1 MKAIRKDQSSYLDIE
16 DAPGKRAVLS
26 AALTLFTT
34 KGIDATT
41 VRDIGS
47 AAGLTNPAMFRHF
60 SGKEELALHLFER
73 ILGRLRE
80 TIPPIDAEPFADQL
94 RRTIA
99 AYLAFFDE
107 DLTAALYFQENLRRL
122 WPQLPEAS
130 RKPSLLSHL
139 RALVKAGVTQG
150 AVSSDHD
157 PRLLVAMLAGLLGQ
171 IARQLFFRELPGPAS
186 AWLDDLCELS
196 MRCLAP
202 GSGQQDSKPTRKK
215 VRHER

>member
-1 MKAIRKDQSSYLDIE
+1 MKTTGKDQPSYF
-16 DAPGKRAVLS
+16 DAGDAAGKRAVLS
-26 AALTLFTT
+26 AALSLFAT

-41 VRDIGS
+41 VRDIGL

-60 SGKEELALHLFER
+60 SGKDELALYLFER
-73 ILGRLRE
+73 ILRRLQSTLPR
-80 TIPPIDAEPFADQL
+80 IDAEPFAGQV

-130 RKPSLLSHL
+130 RKHSLLAHF
-139 RALVKAGVTQG
+139 RALIKAGVTQG
-150 AVSSDHD
+150 VVSADDD
-157 PRLLVAMLAGLLGQ
+157 PRLLVAVLAGLLGQ
-171 IARQLFFRELPGPAS
+171 FARQLFFREIPGPAS
-186 AWLDDLCELS
+186 SWLDDLCELTL
-196 MRCLAP
+196 RCLAP
-202 GSGQQDSKPTRKK
+202 AHGQQETEPTRSK

>member
-1 MKAIRKDQSSYLDIE
+1 MKATKKEQASYLDAI

-26 AALTLFTT
+26 AALDLFAT

-73 ILGRLRE
+73 ILRRLRSSL
-80 TIPPIDAEPFADQL
+80 PSIDSRPFDGQL

-122 WPQLPEAS
+122 WPQLPEGS
-130 RKPSLLSHL
+130 RKQSLFAHF
-139 RALVKAGVTQG
+139 RALIKAGTAQG
-150 AVSSDHD
+150 DISADDD
-157 PRLLVAMLAGLLGQ
+157 PRLLVALLAGLLGQ
-171 IARQLFFRELPGPAS
+171 FARQLFFREIPGPAS
-186 AWLDDLCELS
+186 AWLDQLCELA
-196 MRCLAP
+196 MRSLAP
-202 GSGQQDSKPTRKK
+202 GHRSQRPNATR
-215 VRHER
+215 

>member
-1 MKAIRKDQSSYLDIE
+1 M
-16 DAPGKRAVLS
+16 LS
-26 AALTLFTT
+26 AALTLFAT

-41 VRDIGS
+41 VRDIGV

-60 SGKEELALHLFER
+60 AGKEELALHLFEGIFR
-73 ILGRLRE
+73 RLRS
-80 TIPPIDAEPFADQL
+80 TVPRIDSEPFAGQL

-130 RKPSLLSHL
+130 RKQSLLTHL
-139 RALVKAGVTQG
+139 RTLIKAGVTQG
-150 AVSSDHD
+150 VVSSDDD
-157 PRLLVAMLAGLLGQ
+157 PRLLIAVLAGLLGQ
-171 IARQLFFRELPGPAS
+171 FARQLFFREIPGPAS
-186 AWLDDLCELS
+186 AWLEDLCDLT

-202 GSGQQDSKPTRKK
+202 GHRQQASEPTPQK
-215 VRHER
+215 VRHEREFSLDALRSS

>member
-1 MKAIRKDQSSYLDIE
+1 MKTTGKDLSSYLDSE

-26 AALTLFTT
+26 AALELFAT

-41 VRDIGS
+41 VRDIGA

-73 ILGRLRE
+73 ILRRLRSSL
-80 TIPPIDAEPFADQL
+80 PPVDLQPFDGQL

-122 WPQLPEAS
+122 WPQLPEAA
-130 RKPSLLSHL
+130 RRQSLFAHF
-139 RALVKAGVTQG
+139 RALIKAGIAQG
-150 AVSSDHD
+150 KVSADDD
-157 PRLLVAMLAGLLGQ
+157 PRLLIALLAGLLGQ
-171 IARQLFFRELPGPAS
+171 FTRQLFFHEIPGPAS
-186 AWLDDLCELS
+186 AWLDDLCELA
-196 MRCLAP
+196 MRGLAP
-202 GSGQQDSKPTRKK
+202 GHRSQRPNPTR
-215 VRHER
+215 